1 MKRGIVNKIVII
13 STMIFLIVSANAFA
27 EEEAP
32 TASADLGL
40 VSTYMWRGWK
50 LSEDKIVVQPS
61 MSISHKGLGF
71 NAWSSLSSDP
81 SSGDSASETD
91 FTVSYDTNAGPLG
104 IGIGYIYYD
113 LEQAAPGIEDD
124 FVEDSQEF
132 YLSASYDTIL
142 APSLTLYRD
151 FISFPGYYI
160 SLGLGHSIE
169 IADSINLDFSGAF
182 GYYMVD
188 DDSGLQDGL
197 LSASISIPVTEYI
210 SLSPSVSYS
219 FPLSDDA
226 EDFLG
231 HSGEV
236 FGGVVLS
243 FSF

>member
-1 MKRGIVNKIVII
+1 MKRGIVDNIVMI
-13 STMIFLIVSANAFA
+13 SLMIFLMVSTNAFA
-27 EEEAP
+27 EEDAP
-32 TASADLGL
+32 AASGDLAL
-40 VSTYMWRGWK
+40 VSTYMWRGYK

-61 MSISHKGLGF
+61 MSICYKGLGL

-81 SSGDSASETD
+81 DSGDSASETD
-91 FTVSYDTNAGPLG
+91 FTVSYDTSAGPLG
-104 IGIGYIYYD
+104 IGMGYIYYGLD
-113 LEQAAPGIEDD
+113 SADD
-124 FVEDSQEF
+124 TQEL

-142 APSLTLYRD
+142 APSLTIYRD

-169 IADSINLDFSGAF
+169 MSKSIALDLSGAF

-188 DDSGLQDGL
+188 GDSGLQDGL
-197 LSASISIPVTEYI
+197 LSVSMSIPITEYI
-210 SLSPSVSYS
+210 SLSPSVSYA
-219 FPLSDDA
+219 FPLSGDA

-231 HSGEV
+231 MSGEV